1 MSRVIRQMRR
11 VPGGWVAVVEV
22 LNAYTDGS
30 SRFDEVAVGEWQTED
45 EAISAVLDELDRDV
59 PIAGVDLDQYRQ
71 LRAVTP
77 EPFRALRLLVEGI
90 KGEVSDGVVGRDVGA

>member
-1 MSRVIRQMRR
+1 
-11 VPGGWVAVVEV
+11 VAVVEV
-22 LNAYTDGS
+22 LNAYTDGG
-30 SRFDEVAVGEWQTED
+30 SRFDEVVVGEWKTED

-59 PIAGVDLDQYRQ
+59 PIVGVDLDQYRA

-77 EPFRALRLLVEGI
+77 EPFRALRLLAESI